1 MSITYKNRK
10 RILELLR
17 GNIDDISRALD
28 ILEDDLYHL
37 STYTTLEDS
46 DSFLSS
52 DNSKEISISD
62 KERMDMELSNLLDDA
77 IEVYNNAIEERKREQ
92 YNSL

>member
-1 MSITYKNRK
+1 MSITYKNRN

-17 GNIDDISRALD
+17 GDIDDISRALD
-28 ILEDDLYHL
+28 ILEDDLYYL

-46 DSFLSS
+46 DSFISS

-77 IEVYNNAIEERKREQ
+77 IEVYNNAVQEREKEQ

>member
-1 MSITYKNRK
+1 MSITYKNRN

-17 GNIDDISRALD
+17 GDIDDISRALD
-28 ILEDDLYHL
+28 ILEDDLYYL

-46 DSFLSS
+46 DSFISS

>member
-1 MSITYKNRK
+1 MSITYKNRN

-17 GNIDDISRALD
+17 GDIDDISRALD
-28 ILEDDLYHL
+28 ILEDDLYYL
-37 STYTTLEDS
+37 STYTTIEDS
-46 DSFLSS
+46 DSFISS

-77 IEVYNNAIEERKREQ
+77 IEVYNNAFQEKEKEE

>member
-17 GNIDDISRALD
+17 GDIDDISRALD
-28 ILEDDLYHL
+28 ILEDDLYYL

-46 DSFLSS
+46 DSFISS

-77 IEVYNNAIEERKREQ
+77 IEVYNNAVQEREKEQ

>member
-10 RILELLR
+10 KILELLR
-17 GNIDDISRALD
+17 GDIDDISRALD
-28 ILEDDLYHL
+28 ILEDDLYYL

-46 DSFLSS
+46 DSFISS

-77 IEVYNNAIEERKREQ
+77 IEVYNNAVQEREKEQ

>member
-1 MSITYKNRK
+1 MSITYKNRN

-17 GNIDDISRALD
+17 GDIDDISRALD
-28 ILEDDLYHL
+28 ILEDDLYYL
-37 STYTTLEDS
+37 STYITLEDS
-46 DSFLSS
+46 DSFIFS

-77 IEVYNNAIEERKREQ
+77 IEVYNNAVQEREKEQ

>member
-1 MSITYKNRK
+1 MSITYKNRN

-17 GNIDDISRALD
+17 GDIDDISRALD

-37 STYTTLEDS
+37 STHSTIEDS
-46 DSFLSS
+46 DSFISS

-77 IEVYNNAIEERKREQ
+77 IEVYNNAVQEREKEQ

>member
-1 MSITYKNRK
+1 MSITYKNRN
-10 RILELLR
+10 RVLELLR
-17 GNIDDISRALD
+17 GDIDDISRALD
-28 ILEDDLYHL
+28 ILEDDLYYL

-46 DSFLSS
+46 DSFISS

-77 IEVYNNAIEERKREQ
+77 IEVYNNAVQEREKEQ

>member
-1 MSITYKNRK
+1 MSITYKNRN

-17 GNIDDISRALD
+17 GDIDDISRALD
-28 ILEDDLYHL
+28 ILEDDLYYL

-46 DSFLSS
+46 DSFISS
-52 DNSKEISISD
+52 DNSKEIPISD

-77 IEVYNNAIEERKREQ
+77 IEVYNNAVQEREKEQ

>member
-1 MSITYKNRK
+1 MSITYKNRN

-17 GNIDDISRALD
+17 GDIDDISRALD
-28 ILEDDLYHL
+28 ILEDDLYYL

-46 DSFLSS
+46 DSFISS

-77 IEVYNNAIEERKREQ
+77 IEVYNNAVQEKEKEQ

>member
-1 MSITYKNRK
+1 MSITYKNRNK
-10 RILELLR
+10 VLELLR
-17 GNIDDISRALD
+17 GDIDDISRALD
-28 ILEDDLYHL
+28 ILEDDLYYL

-46 DSFLSS
+46 DSFISS

-77 IEVYNNAIEERKREQ
+77 IEVYNNAVQEREKEQ

>member
-1 MSITYKNRK
+1 MSITYKNRN

-17 GNIDDISRALD
+17 GDIDDISKALD
-28 ILEDDLYHL
+28 ILEDDLYYL

-46 DSFLSS
+46 DSFISS

-77 IEVYNNAIEERKREQ
+77 IEVYNNAVQEKEKEQ

>member
-1 MSITYKNRK
+1 MSITYKNRN

-17 GNIDDISRALD
+17 GDIDDISRALD
-28 ILEDDLYHL
+28 ILEDDLYYL

-46 DSFLSS
+46 DSFISS
-52 DNSKEISISD
+52 NNSKEISISD

-77 IEVYNNAIEERKREQ
+77 IEVYNNAVQEREKEQ